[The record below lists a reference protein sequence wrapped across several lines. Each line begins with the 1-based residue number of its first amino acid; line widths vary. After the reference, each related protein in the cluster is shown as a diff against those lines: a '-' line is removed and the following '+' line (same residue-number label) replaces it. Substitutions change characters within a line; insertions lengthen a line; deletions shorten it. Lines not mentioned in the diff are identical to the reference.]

1 VKKERALHHPGFH
14 VIDYIFYHSDADTVD
29 LVPAWGI
36 EAVARAYLKVIDT
49 ANKMEISDLRAPA
62 GATSR

>member
-1 VKKERALHHPGFH
+1 
-14 VIDYIFYHSDADTVD
+14 VD

-49 ANKMEISDLRAPA
+49 ANKKKISELAA
-62 GATSR
+62 SQTTSESSK